1 MPVEKITY
9 AYEDTLPKLPVPS
22 LASTSEQIL
31 DSIKPLISEDDYNR
45 LVNESMN
52 FLNSN
57 SINLLQ
63 NYLIKSSDNSDC
75 YLDAEGIS
83 TTTPGIYG
91 ELRGNTLP
99 RNPFFILEDDPLAKT
114 AMPPSQAF
122 RASVL
127 VTSTLRLILSLRFE
141 VLKPDVSPK
150 NGSKLSMNTYKNLFG
165 TSRVPFDSPDSATGE
180 NSDNNS
186 VGITIKRAPSFNDS
200 RHIVVIAKS
209 QFYKLEVLS
218 EDNQIWFSKSELKNV
233 LLEILK
239 DSENNDLIYTT
250 RHAIGSLTTESKTKW
265 RYSRKLLE
273 LTNPESLTEIDN
285 ALFVLVLDHESP
297 KSEKEKVELVGHG
310 SSRINSNGIQI
321 GSCISRW
328 YDKLQIVVTK
338 NSVAGV
344 IWESTSMDGTS
355 VLRFVGDVYT
365 DSVLR
370 LAREINGLNYT
381 LWPNTNTVPINDK
394 IKKPFFEKLIFHLN
408 PEIITGLHLAETRLA
423 DLINQHEYVVSKIDK
438 FGFNLFDNKM
448 KVNSDSFIQLAIQIT
463 YYALYGKLPSSSEPI
478 TTRKFKNSR
487 TETICI
493 QSDSILRC
501 CQSFITNTTYQTKW
515 NLIME
520 SLCEH
525 KSKIRNAMNGKG
537 FERHLSALRSAYLQ
551 RNVLNKMYK
560 DLPDISSSPNDFP
573 PLIFDPLLD
582 HLYRIELLSANC
594 GNPALDMFGLTPSI
608 PQGFGIGYIV
618 KDDHITFVCSSQWRQ
633 TGRFL
638 ETLENVMQEMKNC
651 WKLNVINSNHD
662 TTILYHYS
670 RVQNS
675 PIQQQQQASNDK
687 SKFFKQNQN
696 GDINQLI
703 DSIPME
709 MVESNF
715 SYDDNSTSK
724 NKNNNNNNGSG
735 SGKLSTYKNK
745 TDKIDKQSQVRTS
758 NILGGY
764 DYFDVIDLELRSGVM
779 TRDQS
784 NSNSVVV
791 TRNNS
796 NMNLAK
802 VALSNQ
808 INNSNGNLND
818 QMEVEPES
826 QSKSQSQS
834 QSQPHS
840 PTQLNVNGINNV
852 GNITS
857 SKNNPDVGRKLIVQ
871 DDV

>member
-9 AYEDTLPKLPVPS
+9 AYEDTLPRLPVPS
-22 LASTSEQIL
+22 LSSTSEQIL

-45 LVNESMN
+45 LINESMN

-63 NYLIKSSDNSDC
+63 NYLIKSSINSDC

-83 TTTPGIYG
+83 NTTPGIYG

-114 AMPPSQAF
+114 ALPPSQAF

-165 TSRVPFDSPDSATGE
+165 TTRIPYDSQDSTTGGE

-218 EDNQIWFSKSELKNV
+218 EDNQIWFSKSELKNI

-297 KSEKEKVELVGHG
+297 KSDKEKIELVGHG

-338 NSVAGV
+338 NSVAGI

-394 IKKPFFEKLIFHLN
+394 IKKPNFEKLIFHLN

-501 CQSFITNTTYQTKW
+501 CQSFITNTTFQTKW
-515 NLIME
+515 KLIMD

-525 KSKIRNAMNGKG
+525 KLKIRNAMNGKG

-638 ETLENVMQEMKNC
+638 ETLKNVMQEMKNC
-651 WKLNVINSNHD
+651 WKLNVINSNND
-662 TTILYHYS
+662 NTILNHYS

-675 PIQQQQQASNDK
+675 SNQQQQQQQQQQQTTTTNDK

-703 DSIPME
+703 NSIPME

-715 SYDDNSTSK
+715 SYDNNSSL
-724 NKNNNNNNGSG
+724 KNNNNNNNTG
-735 SGKLSTYKNK
+735 SGKSFTYKNI

-784 NSNSVVV
+784 KNNSVVV

-808 INNSNGNLND
+808 LNNSNGNLND
-818 QMEVEPES
+818 QMDIESES
-826 QSKSQSQS
+826 QPQ
-834 QSQPHS
+834 S
-840 PTQLNVNGINNV
+840 PTQLNVNNGINNV

-871 DDV
+871 DDL